1 MSYNNSRTFMQKHGL
16 KIGVGVVSLIILI
29 AVVVMMTG
37 KKEEKPDLGPAARD
51 AIDFL
56 QNTDQSDID
65 GTAGEDSD
73 EEAIARAIAAMPSP
87 PRSAVQPNPDEE
99 AIARAI
105 AAVQPASTVETYMM
119 VPGTKPPLEYT
130 RFTSS

>member
-29 AVVVMMTG
+29 ATIVMLTG
-37 KKEEKPDLGPAARD
+37 KKEEEPDLSPSPSAAAK
-51 AIDFL
+51 AIAFL

-65 GTAGEDSD
+65 GTA
-73 EEAIARAIAAMPSP
+73 
-87 PRSAVQPNPDEE
+87 VQPTPDEE
-99 AIARAI
+99 AIARAL

-119 VPGTKPPLEYT
+119 VPGTKPPLDYT

>member
-29 AVVVMMTG
+29 VAIVMLTG
-37 KKEEKPDLGPAARD
+37 KKEEDDNFDLSPSPSAAD
-51 AIDFL
+51 EAVAFL

-65 GTAGEDSD
+65 RPGIGPPPSEED
-73 EEAIARAIAAMPSP
+73 
-87 PRSAVQPNPDEE
+87 VQP
-99 AIARAI
+99 
-105 AAVQPASTVETYMM
+105 VSTVETYMM
-119 VPGTKPPLEYT
+119 IPGNKTPLDYT

>member
-29 AVVVMMTG
+29 ATIVILTG
-37 KKEEKPDLGPAARD
+37 KKEEEPDLSPSPSAA
-51 AIDFL
+51 AKAVAFL

-65 GTAGEDSD
+65 GTAGE
-73 EEAIARAIAAMPSP
+73 ETPSP
-87 PRSAVQPNPDEE
+87 SEEDVQP
-99 AIARAI
+99 
-105 AAVQPASTVETYMM
+105 VSTVETYMM
-119 VPGTKPPLEYT
+119 VPGTKPPLDYT

>member
-29 AVVVMMTG
+29 AMIVMLTG
-37 KKEEKPDLGPAARD
+37 KKEEEPDLSPSPSAAAD
-51 AIDFL
+51 AIAFL

-65 GTAGEDSD
+65 GTAD
-73 EEAIARAIAAMPSP
+73 EETPPPAFSKPP
-87 PRSAVQPNPDEE
+87 PRLTDRPGIGPPPSEEDVQP
-99 AIARAI
+99 
-105 AAVQPASTVETYMM
+105 VSTVETYMM
-119 VPGTKPPLEYT
+119 VPGTKPPLDYT

>member
-29 AVVVMMTG
+29 AAIVMLTG
-37 KKEEKPDLGPAARD
+37 KKEEEPDLSPSPSAAD
-51 AIDFL
+51 EAVAFL

-65 GTAGEDSD
+65 RPGIGPPPSEED
-73 EEAIARAIAAMPSP
+73 
-87 PRSAVQPNPDEE
+87 VQP
-99 AIARAI
+99 
-105 AAVQPASTVETYMM
+105 VSTVETYMM
-119 VPGTKPPLEYT
+119 IPGNKTPLDYT

>member
-29 AVVVMMTG
+29 VAIVMLTG
-37 KKEEKPDLGPAARD
+37 KKEEEPDLSPSPSAAD
-51 AIDFL
+51 EAVAFL

-65 GTAGEDSD
+65 GTAGEETPPES
-73 EEAIARAIAAMPSP
+73 EEG
-87 PRSAVQPNPDEE
+87 E
-99 AIARAI
+99 
-105 AAVQPASTVETYMM
+105 QPASTVETYMM
-119 VPGTKPPLEYT
+119 IPGNKTPLDYT

>member
-29 AVVVMMTG
+29 ATIVMLTG
-37 KKEEKPDLGPAARD
+37 KKEEEPDLSPSPSAAAD
-51 AIDFL
+51 AIAFL

-65 GTAGEDSD
+65 GTAVED
-73 EEAIARAIAAMPSP
+73 
-87 PRSAVQPNPDEE
+87 PDEE

-105 AAVQPASTVETYMM
+105 AAEQPASTVETYMM
-119 VPGTKPPLEYT
+119 VPGTKPPLDYT

>member
-29 AVVVMMTG
+29 VAIVMLTG
-37 KKEEKPDLGPAARD
+37 KKEEEPDLSPSPSAAD
-51 AIDFL
+51 EAVAFL

-65 GTAGEDSD
+65 RPGIGPPPSEED
-73 EEAIARAIAAMPSP
+73 
-87 PRSAVQPNPDEE
+87 VQP
-99 AIARAI
+99 
-105 AAVQPASTVETYMM
+105 VSTVETYMM
-119 VPGTKPPLEYT
+119 IPGNKTPLDYT